1 MSNYLPL
8 PSKSCQWLKGGAGR
22 SETLEN
28 RHSSTNISKRLWSS
42 EKWKCKQA
50 VERGHINAIHVILWW
65 PEPLGNV
72 SGWVFLFGGLVLLRT
87 TLCAFSGF
95 GKGKIIEQNVRT
107 KIGPI
112 DHNYFGIFCNGWEDC
127 SSAEGHSSVNGP
139 MGKKDWAVCRDQF
152 PRSIKSAPLPYHLI
166 LQ

>member
-1 MSNYLPL
+1 MINYLPL

-28 RHSSTNISKRLWSS
+28 RRSSTNISKRLWSS

-95 GKGKIIEQNVRT
+95 GKGKIIAQNVHT
-107 KIGPI
+107 KIGLI
-112 DHNYFGIFCNGWEDC
+112 VHIYFGIFCTGWEDC

-152 PRSIKSAPLPYHLI
+152 PWSIKSAPPPYHLI
-166 LQ
+166 LR